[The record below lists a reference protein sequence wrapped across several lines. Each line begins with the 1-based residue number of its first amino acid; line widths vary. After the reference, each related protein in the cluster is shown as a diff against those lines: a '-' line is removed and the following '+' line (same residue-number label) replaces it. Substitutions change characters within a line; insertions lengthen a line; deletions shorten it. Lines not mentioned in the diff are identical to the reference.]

1 MNPDTVNAPR
11 WTKASGGFNEAWYVV
26 ASEAKAGIGL
36 WVRYA
41 VDLDAS
47 GAPTFA
53 LWGSWFERG
62 RTFAVRNLLPAA
74 AIGRSGLQFGEAS
87 LTGEGCS
94 GEVEGG
100 GHALRWRLLFGQGA
114 GPDDLVPRWLQPGA
128 MLRGSG
134 VMRAHPATTV
144 TGAVEVDGRMV
155 ELQRV
160 PAAQSH
166 LWGKRRWPAWA
177 WARCSAFAEDPDA
190 ALELLDVQGPGG
202 VRVPI
207 FDFRFRG
214 EVHRFG
220 ELPWIFGS
228 SSRPGSPSWHFA
240 AHDAR
245 VAIDGVVRAALDEM
259 VQVQYAE
266 PDGKLHH
273 CCNSEIAGMELR
285 VRSRALP
292 GTAWRPE
299 TTLSSRGACLE
310 FSGPAPDPRVM
321 NLLITAEEKQA
332 PTPRSVAG

>member
-1 MNPDTVNAPR
+1 VNPDTVNAPR
-11 WTKASGGFNEAWYVV
+11 WTKARGGFNEAWFVV
-26 ASEAKAGIGL
+26 ASEPKAGIGL

-62 RTFAVRNLLPAA
+62 RTFAVRNLRPAA
-74 AIGRSGLQFGEAS
+74 AIGRSGVQFGEAS
-87 LTGEGCS
+87 LTGAGCS

-100 GHALRWRLLFGQGA
+100 GHALRWRLLFGQGE
-114 GPDDLVPRWLQPGA
+114 GPDDLVPSWLQPGA

-134 VMRAHPATTV
+134 FERAHPATTV

-220 ELPWIFGS
+220 ELPWIFGC

-285 VRSRALP
+285 VRSRAFP

-321 NLLITAEEKQA
+321 NLLITAEGKQA